1 MVMYNVYVYAA
12 QEDYVLHKWYEKSV
26 STKPKGKPSQ
36 GAHLASVRHV
46 IAVGRSV
53 GGNTV
58 SNRGHRAS
66 SLFLEATFVPD
77 LSHEC
82 NNELGGGFV

>member
-46 IAVGRSV
+46 IAIGWSGV
-53 GGNTV
+53 T
-58 SNRGHRAS
+58 
-66 SLFLEATFVPD
+66 LFLTEAIGHQAYSWKPP
-77 LSHEC
+77 LSQT
-82 NNELGGGFV
+82 